1 VHVGGTKDPLHF
13 RLVGLHTPK
22 GYSFFLTNLP
32 LWIGP
37 RQVADPYRTRWA
49 VELRIKLDKATH
61 RPDQIDAERPRPM
74 QTLLHASLI
83 ASILAVRLTP
93 SPMCGPVRLR
103 EEDSNHGPWYRT
115 FRLARSGHNQ
125 GWLSLEVAGQRF
137 RVRTPQV
144 STQWLYY
151 TPTNRHLIVVWF
163 RLLVDEQG
171 EPLFTFRS

>member
-1 VHVGGTKDPLHF
+1 
-13 RLVGLHTPK
+13 
-22 GYSFFLTNLP
+22 
-32 LWIGP
+32 
-37 RQVADPYRTRWA
+37 
-49 VELRIKLDKATH
+49 
-61 RPDQIDAERPRPM
+61 M
-74 QTLLHASLI
+74 QQ
-83 ASILAVRLTP
+83 
-93 SPMCGPVRLR
+93 
-103 EEDSNHGPWYRT
+103 EDSNHGPWYRT

-144 STQWLYY
+144 STQWLPY